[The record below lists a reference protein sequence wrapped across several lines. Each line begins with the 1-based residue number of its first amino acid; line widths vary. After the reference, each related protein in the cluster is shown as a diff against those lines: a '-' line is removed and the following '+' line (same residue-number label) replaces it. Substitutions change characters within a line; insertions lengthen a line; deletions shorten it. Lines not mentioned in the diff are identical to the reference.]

1 MEYINLSKT
10 INTILYFAKNVNF
23 LGKTKL
29 YKLLYFLDFTHF
41 KETGRSI
48 TGYNYFAWDF
58 GPVPKTL
65 YEELDCAEEDLPE
78 EFKKKINITRLDKFH
93 EIKAKAPVNMNVFSK
108 REIRILE
115 ELSDIFKYVRAK
127 DIKKISHLKGDPWN
141 QTIETKGEYQQI
153 DYLLSLDD
161 SSESISKEEAE
172 EKQVRFNETV
182 RLING

>member
-1 MEYINLSKT
+1 
-10 INTILYFAKNVNF
+10 
-23 LGKTKL
+23 
-29 YKLLYFLDFTHF
+29 
-41 KETGRSI
+41 
-48 TGYNYFAWDF
+48 
-58 GPVPKTL
+58 
-65 YEELDCAEEDLPE
+65 
-78 EFKKKINITRLDKFH
+78 
-93 EIKAKAPVNMNVFSK
+93 MNVFSK

-127 DIKKISHLKGDPWN
+127 DIKKISHLKGDPWD

-182 RLING
+182 KLING